1 MCMNTYLG
9 HHTYT
14 HYRALNLAIFMGFL
28 PLCADGLSVGIM
40 LNESRVVLL
49 SFRYTAALMEAGIV
63 ENDCHHH
70 SLLFFLPDSFT
81 AVC

>member
-1 MCMNTYLG
+1 M
-9 HHTYT
+9 
-14 HYRALNLAIFMGFL
+14 ALILPFFLVFL
-28 PLCADGLSVGIM
+28 PLGADGLSVGLM
-40 LNESRVVLL
+40 RNESRVVLL
-49 SFRYTAALMEAGIV
+49 SFRYTAAHVEAGIV